1 LHEHATLSHQV
12 LIKIDD
18 RTQVGE
24 ARRAA
29 ARITEALAF
38 DATQSGKVA
47 LAVTEAATNIVK
59 HAGSGQILLLPLA
72 RAGVAGL
79 EILALD
85 RGPGIANVGASLRD
99 GYSTAGSM
107 GTGLG
112 ALARAAGSFD
122 MYSQA
127 GRGTALRLEVWAT
140 AAVTAPPEAIES
152 GSVCLPKTGEVVAG
166 DAWAIAGTGDY
177 RTILVADG
185 LGHGPDAAR
194 ASRAAT
200 EAFAGNPTAQPAM
213 LMHIF
218 HAALAGTRG
227 AAGGVARVMSAE
239 GRGTFAGVGNIAC
252 RVETAAERR
261 QLVSHSGTLGH
272 VMRRVQEFEFVFPP
286 GALLILH
293 SDGLATHWAI
303 ADYPGLM
310 AKHAGLI
317 AAVLYRDH
325 DRGRDDVTVVV
336 LKQRPNL

>member
-1 LHEHATLSHQV
+1 MASQV
-12 LIKIDD
+12 LIKVDD

-38 DATQSGKVA
+38 NATQAGKAA

-59 HAGSGQILLLPLA
+59 HAGTGKILLLPLA

-112 ALARAAGSFD
+112 ALARAAESFD
-122 MYSQA
+122 LYSQP
-127 GRGTALRLEVWAT
+127 GRGTALRLEVWA
-140 AAVTAPPEAIES
+140 AAASAPPDVLEWGA
-152 GSVCLPKTGEVVAG
+152 VCLPKSGEVVPG
-166 DAWAIAGTGDY
+166 DAWAMEGSGDY

-194 ASRAAT
+194 SARAAT
-200 EAFAGNPTAQPAM
+200 EAFAGNPSASPAM
-213 LMHIF
+213 LMQIS

-227 AAGGVARVMSAE
+227 AAGGAARVILPE

-252 RVETAAERR
+252 RVETAGERR

-272 VMRRVQEFEFVFPP
+272 VMRRVQEFEFAFPP

-336 LKQRPNL
+336 LKQRPSP